1 MCVYACGSFGDAG
14 TPLRGLKVGN
24 SLSTRGPRR
33 SGLSLPVKDSTRRE
47 SPVPAGQPASGVGV
61 EHPRCGRG
69 TREELGSPKV
79 EPERQPP
86 PRPPPGPRAP
96 PTQVTRRVL
105 GAPDPGRREG
115 RGALPGRE
123 LSQNLT
129 PGEAAGP
136 WPGLPILLKWKQF
149 LPGNLPEF
157 SVESHLG
164 FASWRISPRP
174 HLPL

>member
-1 MCVYACGSFGDAG
+1 MLAFVFRRRGPSPALLVLLKEGYFPREGTIEAGKVCVCVCVWFIWGAG

-79 EPERQPP
+79 ELERQPP

-96 PTQVTRRVL
+96 PPRL
-105 GAPDPGRREG
+105 PGGCWAPRTPGGG
-115 RGALPGRE
+115 RGAAPSR
-123 LSQNLT
+123 
-129 PGEAAGP
+129 A
-136 WPGLPILLKWKQF
+136 
-149 LPGNLPEF
+149 
-157 SVESHLG
+157 ESCH
-164 FASWRISPRP
+164 RI
-174 HLPL
+174 